1 MTNTQPEEESKS
13 SILDDLPKKVLDESY
28 YHGFLPREDLPCL
41 LEQVGD
47 FIIRITQ
54 LKPRDP
60 CELILSLRVSDQNS
74 PSAIRHVVIH
84 RLKGKDGKIE
94 WLTNQENRFNSL
106 KELIDAYV
114 SSKKP
119 INPEIK
125 TSQLIRPIARQS
137 WEFLHENIILKDM
150 LGEGQFGEVRAG
162 EAIID
167 GKKIPVAVKIAKT
180 IKDKKNI
187 QQAKEKIK
195 EMMHEARLMR
205 YFDHENVVKIHG
217 VAVCREPLMIIIEL
231 VNGGCLSDVLESRK
245 GNIDEDEK
253 IENMSLGS
261 ARGLEYIHA
270 QRIIHRDIAARNV
283 LYTENR
289 VAKISDF
296 GMSRHGNFYEMSR
309 GNRKVPLKWT
319 APESM
324 VTYQYTPKTD
334 VFSFSIL
341 LWEIFSDGEEP
352 YKGMTSIE
360 VKRMIS
366 CGERLKKPEGCPD
379 VMFQIMGKCWEQNP
393 DNRYSM
399 SEVVKQIE
407 DIIEHA
413 YSEESETH
421 SRLISDTHS
430 AEKISSKDDADD
442 LNEPS
447 RSFISQ
453 TKRKRR
459 KHHRRKRRQKK
470 SRIHKKSAE
479 IINERKKPKSRHRH
493 MKSSHNVL

>member
-162 EAIID
+162 
-167 GKKIPVAVKIAKT
+167 
-180 IKDKKNI
+180 KN
-187 QQAKEKIK
+187 
-195 EMMHEARLMR
+195 
-205 YFDHENVVKIHG
+205 N
-217 VAVCREPLMIIIEL
+217 
-231 VNGGCLSDVLESRK
+231 
-245 GNIDEDEK
+245 
-253 IENMSLGS
+253 
-261 ARGLEYIHA
+261 
-270 QRIIHRDIAARNV
+270 
-283 LYTENR
+283 
-289 VAKISDF
+289 
-296 GMSRHGNFYEMSR
+296 
-309 GNRKVPLKWT
+309 
-319 APESM
+319 
-324 VTYQYTPKTD
+324 
-334 VFSFSIL
+334 
-341 LWEIFSDGEEP
+341 
-352 YKGMTSIE
+352 
-360 VKRMIS
+360 
-366 CGERLKKPEGCPD
+366 
-379 VMFQIMGKCWEQNP
+379 
-393 DNRYSM
+393 
-399 SEVVKQIE
+399 
-407 DIIEHA
+407 
-413 YSEESETH
+413 
-421 SRLISDTHS
+421 
-430 AEKISSKDDADD
+430 
-442 LNEPS
+442 
-447 RSFISQ
+447 
-453 TKRKRR
+453 
-459 KHHRRKRRQKK
+459 
-470 SRIHKKSAE
+470 
-479 IINERKKPKSRHRH
+479 
-493 MKSSHNVL
+493 

>member
-94 WLTNQENRFNSL
+94 WLTTQENRFNSL
-106 KELIDAYV
+106 KELIDAY
-114 SSKKP
+114 
-119 INPEIK
+119 IK

-162 EAIID
+162 EAVID
-167 GKKIPVAVKIAKT
+167 GKKVPVAVKI
-180 IKDKKNI
+180 
-187 QQAKEKIK
+187 
-195 EMMHEARLMR
+195 
-205 YFDHENVVKIHG
+205 
-217 VAVCREPLMIIIEL
+217 
-231 VNGGCLSDVLESRK
+231 
-245 GNIDEDEK
+245 
-253 IENMSLGS
+253 
-261 ARGLEYIHA
+261 
-270 QRIIHRDIAARNV
+270 
-283 LYTENR
+283 
-289 VAKISDF
+289 
-296 GMSRHGNFYEMSR
+296 
-309 GNRKVPLKWT
+309 
-319 APESM
+319 
-324 VTYQYTPKTD
+324 
-334 VFSFSIL
+334 
-341 LWEIFSDGEEP
+341 
-352 YKGMTSIE
+352 
-360 VKRMIS
+360 
-366 CGERLKKPEGCPD
+366 
-379 VMFQIMGKCWEQNP
+379 
-393 DNRYSM
+393 
-399 SEVVKQIE
+399 VVKQIE

-459 KHHRRKRRQKK
+459 KHHRRKKRHKK

-479 IINERKKPKSRHRH
+479 IINERKKAKSRHRH